1 MFFFTDLVHKPRQTA
16 SIEGKI
22 KKQISFIKYWNF
34 TLSSLYAK
42 NLGIIRDKKNYR
54 TAASITLYILTLF
67 PNIQGVY

>member
-1 MFFFTDLVHKPRQTA
+1 MVYNMINNRICFFFTDLVHKPRQTA

-42 NLGIIRDKKNYR
+42 NLGIIRDKKK
-54 TAASITLYILTLF
+54 L
-67 PNIQGVY
+67 